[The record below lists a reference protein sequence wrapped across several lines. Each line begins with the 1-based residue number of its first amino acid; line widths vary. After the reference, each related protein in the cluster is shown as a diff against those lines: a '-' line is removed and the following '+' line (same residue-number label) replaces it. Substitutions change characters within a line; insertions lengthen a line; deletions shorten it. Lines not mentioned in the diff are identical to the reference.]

1 MCSRKSA
8 SGEIIGTDSSNRSK
22 ADKAYRDINSK
33 RCDLLLIDHNGFPVV
48 ALEYQGSGHD
58 IGGDAGQ
65 RDAVKRH
72 ALEQAGVRYVEI
84 RAGTTSDEMQR
95 IIRQLLTVAAPPA

>member
-1 MCSRKSA
+1 MLFGFGGTSA
-8 SGEIIGTDSSNRSK
+8 ETQDSATPS
-22 ADKAYRDINSK
+22 
-33 RCDLLLIDHNGFPVV
+33 
-48 ALEYQGSGHD
+48 
-58 IGGDAGQ
+58 
-65 RDAVKRH
+65 RH